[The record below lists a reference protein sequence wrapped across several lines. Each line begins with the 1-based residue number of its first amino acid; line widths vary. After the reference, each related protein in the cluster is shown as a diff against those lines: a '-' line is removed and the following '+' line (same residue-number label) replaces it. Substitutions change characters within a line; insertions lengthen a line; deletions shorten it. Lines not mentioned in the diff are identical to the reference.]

1 MKPQWVRF
9 DCVPYLRL
17 WMAGFKSW
25 AERINVQLVLEVP
38 ESYEMTADL
47 TKVEHILYNLLSNAL
62 KFTPEGGTI
71 TIALRTFHA
80 GAELSVTD
88 TGEGIAEEKLP
99 HIFDRFF
106 QAADNASGGTGV
118 GLAIVKAYAEA
129 QGGTVY
135 VTSHPGAGSCF
146 TVFLPVRDVEAPTV
160 PESALPL
167 EAEVR
172 DLAEVYRVGESGGM
186 DDKLLVERLINPDN
200 GGAKPQVLV
209 VDDNQEVRE
218 YVAQLLMPYY
228 DVWLAADG
236 EIGWNET
243 LKRMPDLVVSDV
255 AMPKL
260 DGLELCKRIKS
271 NEITMHIPVLL
282 LTANAL
288 DDEQRIEGYEYGAE
302 AYVTKPFNGKV
313 LLSRIENLLT
323 TRRLL
328 KGHFAGTEAEEEQ
341 TGNAEAQFL
350 EKFKAVVRAKLA
362 KTELNVEELGAD
374 LGMSRV
380 QLYRKVKAL
389 TGLSPVELIRMTRL
403 KRAETLLR
411 QGGKTVSEVA
421 YEVGFSSPSYFSK
434 CFRDYF
440 GCSPGSKMRPS

>member
-1 MKPQWVRF
+1 M
-9 DCVPYLRL
+9 
-17 WMAGFKSW
+17 
-25 AERINVQLVLEVP
+25 
-38 ESYEMTADL
+38 
-47 TKVEHILYNLLSNAL
+47 
-62 KFTPEGGTI
+62 
-71 TIALRTFHA
+71 
-80 GAELSVTD
+80 
-88 TGEGIAEEKLP
+88 
-99 HIFDRFF
+99 
-106 QAADNASGGTGV
+106 
-118 GLAIVKAYAEA
+118 
-129 QGGTVY
+129 
-135 VTSHPGAGSCF
+135 
-146 TVFLPVRDVEAPTV
+146 
-160 PESALPL
+160 
-167 EAEVR
+167 
-172 DLAEVYRVGESGGM
+172 
-186 DDKLLVERLINPDN
+186 
-200 GGAKPQVLV
+200 

-350 EKFKAVVRAKLA
+350 EKFKAAVRAKLA